1 MKLQFIKKE
10 PGVLYYKPILG
21 FFERFW
27 LYLKYIAPIFVSF
40 VIKNKLVVNR
50 PNTMLC
56 GEKTNEQVE
65 AEGKP

>member
-27 LYLKYIAPIFVSF
+27 LYLKYIAPTFVSF
-40 VIKNKLVVNR
+40 VIKNNLVVNM
-50 PNTMLC
+50 PNIAPSGQENRS
-56 GEKTNEQVE
+56 GE
-65 AEGKP
+65 A

>member
-40 VIKNKLVVNR
+40 VIKNKLVVNM
-50 PNTMLC
+50 PNSAFSGQENRS
-56 GEKTNEQVE
+56 GE
-65 AEGKP
+65 A